1 MSAEV
6 GAGGGWSE
14 RPEAYFCRQSG
25 LAHFRHGPIDLSVM
39 AEGPAPAAKA
49 ALRRAWA
56 RFQTVLAELSGE
68 LSLLRQDI
76 RTLDPGAL
84 KGSVAQRM
92 AAAAREQGDAGFV
105 TPMAAVAGAVADEI
119 LAAGW
124 GAGLSRLAVNNGGD
138 IAFRL
143 TAGGVFTLSMAGAD
157 GADLGRAKIGAADLP
172 DGRGGV
178 ATSGWRGRSFSLG
191 VADSV
196 TVLAASA
203 AAADVAATLIANA
216 VDAPDLPGVERA
228 PARALAPDSDLGDRL
243 VTTAVAPLGPKDR
256 RRALA
261 AGLRSAEAMRRQ
273 GLIIAAA
280 LALGP
285 DRVET
290 AAAQSPLCA
299 DPSLRFA

>member
-1 MSAEV
+1 MR
-6 GAGGGWSE
+6 GGWSE
-14 RPEAYFCRQSG
+14 RPEAHLCRLSG
-25 LAHFRHGPIDLSVM
+25 LAHFRHGPIDLSIM
-39 AEGPAPAAKA
+39 AEGPASAVKA
-49 ALRRAWA
+49 ALQRAWA
-56 RFQTVLAELSGE
+56 RFQPVLAELSGE

-76 RTLDPGAL
+76 RALDPGAL
-84 KGSVAQRM
+84 RGSVAQRM
-92 AAAAREQGDAGFV
+92 AAAALAQGGTGFV

-119 LAAGW
+119 LAAAW

-143 TAGGVFTLSMAGAD
+143 TPGAVFTLAMAGAN
-157 GADLGRAKIGAADLP
+157 GADLGRAEIAAADLP
-172 DGRGGV
+172 EGRGGI

-256 RRALA
+256 RRALD
-261 AGLRSAEAMRRQ
+261 AGLRSAEGMRRQ
-273 GLIIAAA
+273 GLITAAV

-285 DRVET
+285 DRLET
-290 AAAQSPLCA
+290 PATTV
-299 DPSLRFA
+299 PSAERSQRFG